1 MDIIALEL
9 HQRLPFKLKPALLK
23 PALVRGVHFEVCY
36 APALREPSARRHLF
50 ANAQALVRATRGR
63 NIILSSGAR

>member
-9 HQRLPFKLKPALLK
+9 WQRLPFKLKPALVK
-23 PALVRGVHFEVCY
+23 AALARGVFFEICY
-36 APALREPSARRHLF
+36 APALREPSARRNLF

-63 NIILSSGAR
+63 NIIVSSGAR